1 MLASK
6 AMIYLG
12 CTMGL
17 EVEILGIQTLS
28 QMLGDNPWHSSPI
41 SNVAN
46 ATARTVEEALD
57 RVIAH
62 FGGPGASLLADM
74 RALDYSDYLVLDL
87 ERISAHR
94 VPDALAILYGKLTLV
109 PTANPSMIEASRD
122 TSLQDW

>member
-17 EVEILGIQTLS
+17 EVEILGIPTLS
-28 QMLGDNPWHSSPI
+28 LMLGDNPWHSSAI
-41 SNVAN
+41 SNVVN
-46 ATARTVEEALD
+46 ATAQTVEE
-57 RVIAH
+57 
-62 FGGPGASLLADM
+62 
-74 RALDYSDYLVLDL
+74 ALDYSDYLVLDP

-109 PTANPSMIEASRD
+109 ATANPSMIEASRD